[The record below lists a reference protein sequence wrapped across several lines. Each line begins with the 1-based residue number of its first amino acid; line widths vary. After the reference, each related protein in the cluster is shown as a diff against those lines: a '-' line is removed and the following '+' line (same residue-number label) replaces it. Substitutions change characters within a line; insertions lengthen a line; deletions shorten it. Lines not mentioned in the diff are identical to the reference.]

1 MSKISK
7 CVKRFDTVTVGFD
20 NRSSDDT
27 GKLIGEDPRVK
38 LRIFGLKGKET
49 VELMNLI
56 DGDEEGG
63 STKAL
68 EFIVLTAL
76 KKDDPTTTKEDFEEM
91 DMQDMIAI
99 GNAVGV
105 QSGLGELFDF
115 KKKVDGT
122 NPVEKNPSSK
132 KRSVEFLE
140 RKLDQKLI

>member
-20 NRSSDDT
+20 NRKSDEN
-27 GKLIGEDPRVK
+27 GKSIGEDPRIK

-49 VELMNLI
+49 VELMNLL
-56 DGDEEGG
+56 DGDEKGG

-91 DMQDMIAI
+91 DMQDMISI

-105 QSGLGELFDF
+105 MSGLGELFDF
-115 KKKVDGT
+115 KKKADGT